1 MELVRILTRSLIGS
15 SYTLALVID
24 EGVSCLSFHLE
35 DEEQLVP
42 YGYIG
47 EQLGHKKE
55 ARSKLMFKE
64 KMLEGFLG
72 DDFERRLQET
82 QNFSL
87 SGFLWD
93 REHEARKVEMRGEGA
108 S

>member
-24 EGVSCLSFHLE
+24 EGVLCLSFHLE

-47 EQLGHKKE
+47 RSQEGSPEQVNVQ
-55 ARSKLMFKE
+55 E
-64 KMLEGFLG
+64 KNV
-72 DDFERRLQET
+72 RRI
-82 QNFSL
+82 F
-87 SGFLWD
+87 G
-93 REHEARKVEMRGEGA
+93 G
-108 S
+108 